1 MNLFKFDD
9 LITPK
14 ILTGIYLLTT
24 LLAALACI
32 LTFIGGSVGGA
43 VAWGLVALFNRIF
56 FECIIVVFKNNEYL
70 RRIADAMDGGVAS
83 INQDKDKR
91 SQWEKDFAAE
101 AWKSKQQ
108 ENHHNKAS
116 DDADFGTTD
125 NKPEKPDASQD
136 KQ

>member
-24 LLAALACI
+24 ILAALACI
-32 LTFIGGSVGGA
+32 ITFIGGSVGGA
-43 VAWGLVALFNRIF
+43 IGWGLVALFNRIF

-70 RRIADAMDGGVAS
+70 RRIADAMDGGVAPL
-83 INQDKDKR
+83 NHDKDMRSKR
-91 SQWEKDFAAE
+91 DKDFAAD
-101 AWKSKQQ
+101 AWKTTPKQSRQ
-108 ENHHNKAS
+108 ENTPP
-116 DDADFGTTD
+116 DADFGASGNNPD
-125 NKPEKPDASQD
+125 QPDASQD

>member
-1 MNLFKFDD
+1 MNIFNLNNM
-9 LITPK
+9 ITPK
-14 ILTGIYLLTT
+14 ILTGIYILTT
-24 LLAALACI
+24 VLAALACVF
-32 LTFIGGSVGGA
+32 TFIGGSPGGA
-43 VAWGLVALFNRIF
+43 LAWGLIAFFNRIF